1 MNSSVKLL
9 AFAGSGRTNSLN
21 RKLLKLAVAS
31 ARAQGAEVTV
41 FELQADTLPLYDGD
55 LEATGMPPKV
65 IELKRLFAAHDGLL
79 IASPEYN
86 MFFTPLLKNTLDWLS
101 RPAPAGVPDPFADKT
116 AALVATSPGGFGGI
130 RALPFLRLL
139 LSKLGVLVVPAD
151 LAVGFGETA
160 IGDER
165 LNDPKQQAALERV
178 VSDLIHLTA
187 SRKFTK
193 EALRQG

>member
-9 AFAGSGRTNSLN
+9 AFAGSGRADSLN

-41 FELQADTLPLYDGD
+41 LELKADTLPLYDGD
-55 LEATGMPPKV
+55 LEAAGTPPKV

-86 MFFTPLLKNTLDWLS
+86 MFFTPLMKNTLDWLS
-101 RPAPAGVPDPFADKT
+101 RPAPVGVPEPFADKT
-116 AALVATSPGGFGGI
+116 AALFATSPGGFGGL
-130 RALPFLRLL
+130 RGLPFLRLL
-139 LSKLGVLVVPAD
+139 LSKLGVLVAPAD
-151 LAVGFGETA
+151 LAVGLGETA

-165 LNDPKQQAALERV
+165 LSDPKQQAALESV
-178 VSDLIHLTA
+178 VRELIRLTA
-187 SRKFTK
+187 SRKT
-193 EALRQG
+193 AR

>member
-1 MNSSVKLL
+1 MHSSVKLL
-9 AFAGSGRTNSLN
+9 AFAGSGRSDSLN
-21 RKLLKLAVAS
+21 RKLLNLAVTS

-41 FELQADTLPLYDGD
+41 LELKADTLPLYDGD
-55 LEATGMPPKV
+55 LEDAGMPPKV

-86 MFFTPLLKNTLDWLS
+86 MFLTPLLKNTIDWLS

-116 AALVATSPGGFGGI
+116 AAIVATSPGGFGGL

-139 LSKLGVLVVPAD
+139 LSKLGVLVAPAD
-151 LAVGFGETA
+151 LAVGHGETA
-160 IGDER
+160 VGVDR

-178 VSDLIHLTA
+178 VGDLIRLTA
-187 SRKFTK
+187 C
-193 EALRQG
+193 RQRAG